1 MQKFSIKVHKGR
13 MWAQDGFIVKKNC
26 LQENMQSTKIC
37 KVANMAL
44 SKKDEK
50 TTQVDLLVDNVSEK
64 GVHLHVFAHQFL
76 PNYS

>member
-1 MQKFSIKVHKGR
+1 
-13 MWAQDGFIVKKNC
+13 
-26 LQENMQSTKIC
+26 
-37 KVANMAL
+37 MAL